1 MARRRRR
8 GRGPLAPAQTEAF
21 ARLSLGCG
29 RNAHHDEMD
38 EPQQGAWSSSS
49 GGWADFGLERYF
61 SGVHDGQHGFLSAQ
75 DSMTWEDFLKAGS
88 EGWGR
93 GVRAL
98 GYQPLQ
104 GSLVFVLVLFVFL
117 FSNPNKSQLCRWL
130 SVTPPQNFTTPLII
144 CSHLLLVLCVHEVL
158 LELGK
163 TTCSRTVT
171 FYIDQPFFQIHMN
184 FLCTDDIGSGDGTT
198 HSSKE

>member
-104 GSLVFVLVLFVFL
+104 GSLVFVLVLFVFYL
-117 FSNPNKSQLCRWL
+117 AIQIKVNYAVGWVWPPLRTSQL
-130 SVTPPQNFTTPLII
+130 
-144 CSHLLLVLCVHEVL
+144 HLLFVLICCLSFVFMRYCWNWGRQL
-158 LELGK
+158 AAGL
-163 TTCSRTVT
+163 
-171 FYIDQPFFQIHMN
+171 
-184 FLCTDDIGSGDGTT
+184 
-198 HSSKE
+198 